1 MSLLKLPG
9 WLRAFQIGF
18 GIIIMVLSV
27 IVILNP
33 IVGFLS
39 IIWLVGILLF
49 VIGIEMI
56 VSHIVTP
63 HRSRFAG
70 VSLGIAVIIL
80 AIISIGFPLIA
91 SIIVILLLGIALLFS
106 GISKVIHGIN
116 DKNDKNDK
124 NWRRGSS
131 IAVGAFS
138 IVLAAM
144 ILLFPVIGIAF
155 AGFLIGIA
163 LLVTG
168 SQLISTGVIGRMKI
182 NNSDLR

>member
-116 DKNDKNDK
+116 DKNDKN
-124 NWRRGSS
+124 WRRGSS

-168 SQLISTGVIGRMKI
+168 SQLIRYRGYR
-182 NNSDLR
+182 

>member
-1 MSLLKLPG
+1 MSSLKLPG

-18 GIIIMVLSV
+18 GIIIVVLSI

-56 VSHIVTP
+56 VSHVVTP

-116 DKNDKNDK
+116 DKHDK

>member
-1 MSLLKLPG
+1 MSLLKLPR

-91 SIIVILLLGIALLFS
+91 SIVVILLLGIALRSS

-116 DKNDKNDK
+116 DKHDK

-138 IVLAAM
+138 TVLAGT

-163 LLVTG
+163 LLVTVF
-168 SQLISTGVIGRMKI
+168 L
-182 NNSDLR
+182 N

>member
-18 GIIIMVLSV
+18 GIIIVVLSI

-56 VSHIVTP
+56 VSHVVTP

-116 DKNDKNDK
+116 DKHDK

>member
-18 GIIIMVLSV
+18 GIIIVVLSI

-56 VSHIVTP
+56 VSHIITP

-116 DKNDKNDK
+116 DKHDK

>member
-9 WLRAFQIGF
+9 WLRVFQIGF
-18 GIIIMVLSV
+18 GIIIVVLSI

-56 VSHIVTP
+56 VSHVVTP

-116 DKNDKNDK
+116 DKHDK

>member
-18 GIIIMVLSV
+18 GIIIGVLSV

-56 VSHIVTP
+56 VSHVVTP

-116 DKNDKNDK
+116 DKHDK